1 MAQFERFQI
10 LVEMGVR
17 KSRSAQLG
25 NLFPMRGT
33 TLPTNVPTTT
43 QGQHR
48 AWCVVQQLIK
58 ASPEPSHREENL
70 ICSRRFREKGTTSR
84 DIQLQNMTRYDPA
97 PPPYG
102 RE

>member
-1 MAQFERFQI
+1 MYNPSISQYRSLLEEYQGVTRGAGYVAQFERLQI
-10 LVEMGVR
+10 LVEMGVS

-33 TLPTNVPTTT
+33 TLPTNVPTIT

-58 ASPEPSHREENL
+58 ARPKPSHRGENL
-70 ICSRRFREKGTTSR
+70 V
-84 DIQLQNMTRYDPA
+84 
-97 PPPYG
+97 
-102 RE
+102 